1 MKKILIPALAII
13 MMCLSCKKD
22 KAPEFLPGDTG
33 SLTIDF
39 DNVVNGNDLELNTRN
54 YTNVT
59 GESYSIS
66 TMNYYISNIKL
77 KNVDG
82 SEYTVPRD
90 NSYFLIKEENASQE
104 IELDDVPAGNYNGIS
119 FIIGVDSLKS
129 VAPLSERQGVL
140 DPATGAAGMYRDANS
155 GYIFLKMEGH
165 SNSATS
171 ADKKFQYQIGGY
183 GGSVTPTFNNIKS
196 VTLTGPSG
204 SQAEVRKN
212 KTTPPE
218 IHIFADAAK
227 VFDAITNIS
236 IATHTTVLFEPFSV
250 NVANNYSHMFNINHI
265 HND

>member
-1 MKKILIPALAII
+1 MKKILIPAFIVII
-13 MMCLSCKKD
+13 LCFSCKKE

-33 SLTIDF
+33 SLTVHF
-39 DNVVNGNDLELNTRN
+39 DNVVGVNDLELNTRN

-66 TMNYYISNIKL
+66 TMNYYISNIRL
-77 KNVDG
+77 KNANG
-82 SEYTVPRD
+82 SEYTIPRD
-90 NSYFLIKEENASQE
+90 NSYFLIKEENSSQD
-104 IELDDVPAGNYNGIS
+104 IELDDIPAGNYNGIS
-119 FIIGVDSLKS
+119 FVIGIDSLKS
-129 VAPLSERQGVL
+129 VATLSERQGVL
-140 DPATGAAGMYRDANS
+140 DPATGSSGMYRDANA

-183 GGSVTPTFNNIKS
+183 GGSVSPTFNNIKN
-196 VTLTGPSG
+196 VTLTASAG

-227 VFDAITNIS
+227 VFDGSTNIS
-236 IATHTTVLFEPFSV
+236 IAAHTTVLFEPFSV
-250 NVANNYSHMFNINHI
+250 NVAKNYAGMFTINHI